1 MGYLKDIVDTI
12 KDISVIAKTA
22 TNRNNADSKS
32 IAKKAK
38 EGILQFPAICSN
50 SIEIDRLQ
58 NICKALEKQY
68 ASFVQVA
75 YTLDPVAVFNGKKGS
90 SNVTDYIRKFHNNT
104 GSVSFADVINVAVD
118 TIDRAMESYEFF
130 ELENTVLECLLL
142 DGTSNEV
149 ISKNILGLKPYLEGF
164 NETTVNDMCKPL
176 LRGMIE
182 NTLTEAV
189 DPRIS
194 DAARNA
200 RRGIPREKVDPETSS
215 AVSMLAVQTGG
226 CIPERVLQDNDVR
239 KSNELVPT
247 TMRLRVNAMDSNGTL
262 NGYVEF
268 VIGIKVTIHPVSS
281 VEVVNNLSGVGRDK
295 FFNFIRWTSGEISL
309 FRDLLFNIDQIK
321 TDALNNNA
329 RGGGSGWWATLR
341 RMKAQSNIIRR
352 FGGKSIIPN
361 ATIVVNMEEVEVIK
375 AKTGV
380 DLLNPVVAKKMMNQ
394 YLLLGFVIVDASTES
409 VHFLFDSEVDYQVN
423 SFNGL
428 KREAQNGSNNAD
440 FKEMM
445 KMINRF

>member
-1 MGYLKDIVDTI
+1 
-12 KDISVIAKTA
+12 
-22 TNRNNADSKS
+22 
-32 IAKKAK
+32 
-38 EGILQFPAICSN
+38 
-50 SIEIDRLQ
+50 
-58 NICKALEKQY
+58 
-68 ASFVQVA
+68 
-75 YTLDPVAVFNGKKGS
+75 
-90 SNVTDYIRKFHNNT
+90 
-104 GSVSFADVINVAVD
+104 
-118 TIDRAMESYEFF
+118 
-130 ELENTVLECLLL
+130 
-142 DGTSNEV
+142 
-149 ISKNILGLKPYLEGF
+149 
-164 NETTVNDMCKPL
+164 
-176 LRGMIE
+176 
-182 NTLTEAV
+182 
-189 DPRIS
+189 
-194 DAARNA
+194 
-200 RRGIPREKVDPETSS
+200 
-215 AVSMLAVQTGG
+215 
-226 CIPERVLQDNDVR
+226 
-239 KSNELVPT
+239 
-247 TMRLRVNAMDSNGTL
+247 
-262 NGYVEF
+262 
-268 VIGIKVTIHPVSS
+268 VTIHPVSS

-341 RMKAQSNIIRR
+341 RMKAQSNILRR

-380 DLLNPVVAKKMMNQ
+380 DLFNPIVAKKMMNQ

-409 VHFLFDSEVDYQVN
+409 VHFLFDSEADYQVN